1 MESMH
6 SRPTESS
13 RMPAAPRA
21 LPEQSLGKVREQ
33 AEREHILAVLQ
44 QTGGNR
50 IQAARILGVS
60 RKTLWK
66 KLKHLGLS
74 WPPELPAGDSG

>member
-1 MESMH
+1 MLQ
-6 SRPTESS
+6 RAGN
-13 RMPAAPRA
+13 PAQPLGPVDSLSEDR
-21 LPEQSLGKVREQ
+21 SLGKVREQ

-74 WPPELPAGDSG
+74 WPPELPPHDSG